1 MTSSNQ
7 DIISENNGCFDKIT
21 YCENYNPNS
30 GSCKNSSFT
39 SGKCSGQAVGDCC
52 KKSCGKCKFYLMFHS
67 KYILNEKKQMYYL
80 VLPFILQIDLK
91 LISSSATKNPNSYR

>member
-30 GSCKNSSFT
+30 GSCKNSRFT
-39 SGKCSGQAVGDCC
+39 GGKCSGQAVGDCC
-52 KKSCGKCKFYLMFHS
+52 KKSCGKCGGMLDHF
-67 KYILNEKKQMYYL
+67 ILNTFLIDMY
-80 VLPFILQIDLK
+80 LPKFSL
-91 LISSSATKNPNSYR
+91 